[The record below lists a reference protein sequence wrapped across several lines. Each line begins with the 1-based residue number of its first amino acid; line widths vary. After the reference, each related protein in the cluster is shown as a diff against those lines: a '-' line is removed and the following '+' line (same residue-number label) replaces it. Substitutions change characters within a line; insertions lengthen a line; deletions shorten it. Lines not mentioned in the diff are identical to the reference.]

1 MNIAVNIIGDGYVV
15 NHVVTVK
22 VEVVDPGVL
31 VVEVPL
37 EGLEGLRLLEK
48 LHHCV
53 EIQIVTRETQ
63 VLLRIV
69 LCPDCRR

>member
-1 MNIAVNIIGDGYVV
+1 MNIAVDIVGDSQVI

-37 EGLEGLRLLEK
+37 ECFEGLRLLEK

-69 LCPDCRR
+69 LCRDCRH

>member
-1 MNIAVNIIGDGYVV
+1 MNIAVDIVGDGQVI

-37 EGLEGLRLLEK
+37 ESFEGLRLLEK

-63 VLLRIV
+63 VFLRIV

>member
-1 MNIAVNIIGDGYVV
+1 VNIAVDIVGDGQVI

-31 VVEVPL
+31 VVEVPF
-37 EGLEGLRLLEK
+37 EGFEGLRLLEK

-69 LCPDCRR
+69 LCRDCRR